1 MKCSLLKHEGGQ
13 VSIVVPPPLAGI
25 YPDVFTQAERAEL
38 EDTVICDTQVHVV
51 PLI

>member
-13 VSIVVPPPLAGI
+13 VSIVVPPPLAG
-25 YPDVFTQAERAEL
+25 DVFTQAERAEF
-38 EDTVICDTQVHVV
+38 EDTVICDTQVV